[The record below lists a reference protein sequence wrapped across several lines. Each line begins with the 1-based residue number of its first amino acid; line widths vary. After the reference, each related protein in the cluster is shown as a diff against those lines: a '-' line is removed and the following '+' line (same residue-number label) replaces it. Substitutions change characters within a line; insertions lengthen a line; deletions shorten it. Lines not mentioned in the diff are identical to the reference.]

1 MLNNTPALLLA
12 LLLVPGGLCNTVRP
26 VALNSVALN
35 SVGLNSVA
43 LKPDAFK
50 PAFPQLPSELLF
62 LQPELEPVY
71 NGRIRIDTI
80 SIQQANKCE
89 GKAYSVNEKTGHV
102 AGPYGY
108 NEVQHLSKDDIYR
121 KVLEEERTVR
131 EFREENMVAL
141 EVLTNSGMLKKWGRR
156 NDTNEKVQERRL
168 TRWI

>member
-1 MLNNTPALLLA
+1 MLSNTAALLLT
-12 LLLVPGGLCNTVRP
+12 LLLVPGGLCNTVKP
-26 VALNSVALN
+26 VALKSVALN
-35 SVGLNSVA
+35 PG
-43 LKPDAFK
+43 AFK
-50 PAFPQLPSELLF
+50 PAFPQLPLELLF

-80 SIQQANKCE
+80 SIQQADKFE
-89 GKAYSVNEKTGHV
+89 GKAYSVNEKTGHI

-108 NEVQHLSKDDIYR
+108 NEVQQLSKDDIYR

-156 NDTNEKVQERRL
+156 NDTRERAQERRL